1 MDLSVTAGTPSVIN
15 VPLDHE
21 GPPMTADLAEHA
33 HHLLRAMVTDPYG
46 DFSPS
51 VYETA
56 RLVTL
61 LPGLPG
67 HAGRVAFLLDRQA
80 ADGGWGGPEGYGLLP
95 TLSAT
100 EGLLTEFRRT
110 GAPAIAAAAE
120 HGLRALSTRWGPDL
134 RVRLPDTVAVEI
146 LVPSLVSALNAH
158 LDALAADGVVLT
170 GGRRLPHP
178 EGTHPALLHE
188 LRRLAE
194 DGRALPDKILHSLEA
209 LGPAARNVG
218 SAPGENGLGCSP
230 AATAAWLGGE
240 GGAHPGL
247 RYLENVQ
254 ARHGG
259 AVPVAAPLTVFE
271 RSWVLSTFAD
281 AGLAVTVPDEVLD
294 DLAAEIGP
302 HGLAGGAGLPP
313 DADDTSTALY
323 ALAAQGRPH
332 PLDCLREYH
341 VDGHFCT
348 YPDERTPSVTTN
360 AHVLQALCAH
370 GPSEVA
376 GRVAA
381 WIGDQQHPDGSW
393 TDKWHASPYYATA
406 RCFLA
411 LAGSGRGATARAR
424 ALRWIAATQRP
435 DGSWG
440 RWQGTFE
447 ETAYAVQVL
456 ARAGEP
462 WADEAAA
469 RGCVFLL
476 SWPDTAH
483 PPLWHDKDL
492 YTPGRIV
499 RAEGIAALHLARRR
513 PRVAALLARL
523 EPAPAERTA

>member
-1 MDLSVTAGTPSVIN
+1 
-15 VPLDHE
+15 
-21 GPPMTADLAEHA
+21 MTTDLAEHA

-56 RLVTL
+56 RVVAL
-61 LPGLPG
+61 LPDLAG
-67 HAGRVAFLLDRQA
+67 HANRIAYLLDQQA
-80 ADGGWGGPEGYGLLP
+80 PDGGWGGPDGYGLLP

-100 EGLLTEFRRT
+100 EALLTEFRRT
-110 GAPAIAAAAE
+110 GAPSIAAAAE
-120 HGLRALSTRWGPDL
+120 HGLQALTTRWGRDL
-134 RVRLPDTVAVEI
+134 RVGLPDTVAVEI

-158 LDALAADGVVLT
+158 LDALEAEDIVPA
-170 GGRRLPHP
+170 RSRLPHP
-178 EGTHPALLHE
+178 EGTHPALLHGM
-188 LRRLAE
+188 RRLVE
-194 DGRALPDKILHSLEA
+194 DGQALPDKILHSLEA
-209 LGPAARNVG
+209 LGPAARGVG
-218 SAPGENGLGCSP
+218 FARPGENGLGCSP
-230 AATAAWLGGE
+230 AATAAWF
-240 GGAHPGL
+240 GADGARGHPGV
-247 RYLENVQ
+247 RYLENIQ
-254 ARHGG
+254 ARHDG

-271 RSWVLSTFAD
+271 RSWVVSTFAD
-281 AGLAVTVPDEVLD
+281 AGLAVDVPGEVLD
-294 DLAAEIGP
+294 GLAAEIGP
-302 HGLAGGAGLPP
+302 HGASGGAGLPP

-370 GPSEVA
+370 GQSEVA

-381 WIGDQQHPDGSW
+381 WIAAQQHPDGSW

-411 LAGSGRGATARAR
+411 LAGSGHAAAARAR
-424 ALRWIAATQRP
+424 ALRWIARTQNP

-469 RGCVFLL
+469 RGCAFLL
-476 SWPDTAH
+476 SWADAGH

-499 RAEGIAALHLARRR
+499 RAEGIAALHLAGAR
-513 PRVAALLARL
+513 PRVAALLTRL
-523 EPAPAERTA
+523 EPAPAERTG